1 MDDLAGY
8 TEQLLYLHV
17 PRPMSDSAEL
27 MYCITYTCV
36 NLITHTYY
44 MHARTHAHTHGHM

>member
-27 MYCITYTCV
+27 MYCVFALPTLVLT
-36 NLITHTYY
+36 
-44 MHARTHAHTHGHM
+44 